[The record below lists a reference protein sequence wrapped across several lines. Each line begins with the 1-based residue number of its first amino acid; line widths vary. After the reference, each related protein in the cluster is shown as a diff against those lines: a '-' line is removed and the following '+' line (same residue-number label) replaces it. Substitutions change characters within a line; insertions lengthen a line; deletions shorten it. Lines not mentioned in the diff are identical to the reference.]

1 MAPTF
6 PVIGRSNLSVL
17 DGRRDAPV
25 ECYARAF
32 FLHFPYAVNAV
43 AGYDDQTQL
52 ALARRDALV
61 AAANAT
67 LAWAR
72 AQSSA
77 RPRAARPSPMAPVAR
92 TATSSFSITPLIDAA
107 RSASDLRLTVARAAR
122 WASGLVNGG
131 LTAVGSGAHQIGK
144 PIVRALPVVAVLA
157 AVAAGLWFGAPKA
170 RPLIE
175 RWKATPPIT
184 RTVPAVTQADLT
196 PFESAPGSK
205 KRTGRLVVTSTS
217 GVAQVFVDGKPRGVT
232 PLTLDGLPTGKHT
245 VMLQNPSGSVEQ
257 TVTVGAGETAQLDQ
271 TIFPGWVSIVAPVDL
286 TISEGTR
293 SLRLDD
299 RSQVMLSPG
308 PHELLLANRALG
320 YQETRHVDV
329 RPGETTQLSI
339 APPSSKATFTAT
351 APAEVWLDGK
361 SVGQTPLI
369 DLPVAIGTHH
379 VRMKSGAAERQFTV
393 TATMTPLAFNA
404 DFSQ

>member
-1 MAPTF
+1 MQHA
-6 PVIGRSNLSVL
+6 I
-17 DGRRDAPV
+17 
-25 ECYARAF
+25 
-32 FLHFPYAVNAV
+32 

-61 AAANAT
+61 TAANAT

-72 AQSSA
+72 AQSSMRPKVAMPTA
-77 RPRAARPSPMAPVAR
+77 RASVAAQSGSP
-92 TATSSFSITPLIDAA
+92 SFSITPLIDAA
-107 RSASDLRLTVARAAR
+107 RSAGDAGLTAAR
-122 WASGLVNGG
+122 GARSVTRVVVGG
-131 LTAVGSGAHQIGK
+131 LTAAGSGARRIGM
-144 PIVRALPVVAVLA
+144 PVVRALP
-157 AVAAGLWFGAPKA
+157 AVAALAAAVGGIWYAAPKA
-170 RPLIE
+170 RPFVE
-175 RWKATPPIT
+175 RLKATPPIT

-196 PFESAPGSK
+196 PSEAAPGSK
-205 KRTGRLVVTSTS
+205 KRTGRLVVTSAS
-217 GVAQVFVDGKPRGVT
+217 GVAQVFVDGTPRGIT
-232 PLTLDGLPTGKHT
+232 PLTLDGLPAGKHT
-245 VMLQNPSGSVEQ
+245 VVLQNQSGSVEQ
-257 TVTVGAGETAQLDQ
+257 IVTVGGSETAQLDQ

-299 RSQVMLSPG
+299 RSQVMLPPG
-308 PHELLLANRALG
+308 PHELLFQNRALG

-339 APPSSKATFTAT
+339 APPRSKATFTAT
-351 APAEVWLDGK
+351 APAEVWVDGV

-369 DLPVAIGTHH
+369 DLPVEIGTHH
-379 VRMKSGAAERQFTV
+379 VRMKSGTAERQFTV